1 PMSDAEKTTW
11 PPLTKEEKEF
21 IAFWEKEKDRQKKWT
36 YLLFHNLQIGILF
49 GAPIA
54 LFFMLEAPR
63 HRSLI
68 THTDLVL
75 IMTCIVLIVCFY
87 AIFRGYSKWDAS
99 NSHYQILKMKED
111 RSASSRLPSVDENK

>member
-1 PMSDAEKTTW
+1 MDNDENKTW
-11 PPLTKEEKEF
+11 PPLTEEEKKF
-21 IAFWEKEKDRQKKWT
+21 ISFWEKERDRRKKWP
-36 YLLFHNLQIGILF
+36 YLLLHNIRMGIIF

-75 IMTCIVLIVCFY
+75 IMLCIVSIAVFY
-87 AIFRGYSKWDAS
+87 ALFHGYSKWDAS
-99 NSHYQILKMKED
+99 DSHYQILKMREN
-111 RSASSRLPSVDENK
+111 SMAASRGAPSMDKVK

>member
-1 PMSDAEKTTW
+1 MNDAEKKTW

-21 IAFWEKEKDRQKKWT
+21 IVFWEKERDHRKKWT

-49 GAPIA
+49 GVPIA

-75 IMTCIVLIVCFY
+75 IMVCIVLIVCFY
-87 AIFRGYSKWDAS
+87 AIFRGYSKWDDF
-99 NSHYQILKMKED
+99 NSHYQILKMKENSTS
-111 RSASSRLPSVDENK
+111 SAHLSSVDENK